1 MPPSNTNSQGAIFWD
16 RLRSLF
22 TPDPESGPS
31 GHIPNRGTVLT
42 VCVLISTV
50 VWLIFTLQEPKT
62 VTMEVPTQVVNI
74 PEGQALT
81 ELPPSTVSVQVHGAR
96 RQLLWLHLNT
106 PVVPINATSN
116 EVNVQE
122 VLNLPQISDVRVENV
137 TPRQVDVPKE
147 ERVQQRLP
155 IRNRVEAVLPESHE
169 MLRPPRLEPDS
180 VRVSGARSILAG
192 LEAWPTK
199 PVVLDNVQDSIQ
211 ATVPLADTLLQLVDR
226 GVQEVTYR
234 ALSGKFAE
242 ATRELNVEVT
252 GVPSDQNLVALEPS
266 TVRVSY
272 RVLFDQMF
280 QSQRASDFF
289 ATVSYDQIR
298 SDTTGYVEP
307 NIHVPT
313 DLYIRDPEPTP
324 RRLRYYTFVSGD

>member
-1 MPPSNTNSQGAIFWD
+1 MPSSNARSQGAIFLD
-16 RLRSLF
+16 QLRAIF
-22 TPDPESGPS
+22 TPNTEDETSGTP
-31 GHIPNRGTVLT
+31 PNRGAVLT

-62 VTMEVPTQVVNI
+62 VTMKVPTQVVNI
-74 PEGQALT
+74 PDGQALT
-81 ELPPSTVSVQVHGAR
+81 ALPPSTVSVQIYGTR
-96 RQLLWLHLNT
+96 RQLLWLHLNR
-106 PVVPINATSN
+106 PNVPIDATSN
-116 EVNVQE
+116 EVNVEE
-122 VLNLPQISDVRVENV
+122 VLNIPQVSDVRIENV

-155 IRNRVEAVLPESHE
+155 IRNRVQAVLPESHE

-180 VRVSGARSILAG
+180 VSIRGARSIVGG

-199 PVVLDNVQDSIQ
+199 PVVLEDVQDSIR
-211 ATVPLADTLLQLVDR
+211 ATVPLDDTLSQLVDR
-226 GVQEVTYR
+226 SIQQVTYR
-234 ALSGKFAE
+234 ARSGKFVE
-242 ATRELNVEVT
+242 STRELNVEVT

-266 TVRVSY
+266 TVRVNY

-280 QSQRASDFF
+280 QSQQASDFF

-298 SDTTGYVEP
+298 SDTTGYVRP